1 VTPTPLQ
8 GLRVALLVSRRFV
21 RPIAWAL
28 QSRGAVT
35 DRVLTVTAAL
45 DALLQGRDHVLV
57 TDCLVPGALLVMQPR
72 HLLASPLEGFFR
84 DDLVELV
91 DTPVD
96 PAVLADAVR
105 AAAWRSGLSGT
116 VLPLAGSGIEAA

>member
-1 VTPTPLQ
+1 VIPIPLQ
-8 GLRVALLVSRRFV
+8 GLRVALLLSPRLVKQV
-21 RPIAWAL
+21 AWAL

-45 DALLQGRDHVLV
+45 DALLHGRHHVLV
-57 TDCLVPGALLVMQPR
+57 TDCLVPGVLLVMQPR
-72 HLLASPLEGFFR
+72 HLLASPREGCFR

-105 AAAWRSGLSGT
+105 GAAWRSGVGGT
-116 VLPLAGSGIEAA
+116 VLPLAGSGLEAA